1 MKQIIVLVATI
12 VLGIAIGGF
21 IIGFSDD
28 AEELANNTSSSIS
41 AFAQDLEN
49 I

>member
-28 AEELANNTSSSIS
+28 AEELATGTSASIS
-41 AFAQDLEN
+41 TFADELES